1 MLDADAYE
9 AQQRRAQVSGL
20 DRTFYCG
27 AYWGM
32 GGHEDGFRSGV
43 DAAEQLLAKLPTL
56 SPSAEQRGSGFA
68 ADIGNADQSQGG

>member
-1 MLDADAYE
+1 MPMKLNSDE
-9 AQQRRAQVSGL
+9 RRLVVGL
-20 DRTFYCG
+20 TFYCG

-56 SPSAEQRGSGFA
+56 SPSAERRGSGFA

>member
-1 MLDADAYE
+1 
-9 AQQRRAQVSGL
+9 
-20 DRTFYCG
+20 
-27 AYWGM
+27 M